1 MTFISGIQMHDWARH
16 LFPFNRSLTG
26 DGVRQTLNFI
36 KEHLP
41 ELQLFEVP
49 TGTQAFDWVVPKEW
63 SISDAWIA
71 DSNGKKIIDF
81 RDNNLHCMGYSMP
94 VNKIVSR
101 EELEPYL
108 YSLPNQ
114 PDAIPYVT
122 SYYEEKSGFC
132 LTQNQKE
139 SLGTGPFHIYI
150 DSKLFDGSMSYG
162 ELLIPGETAETIL
175 FSTYICH
182 PSLANN
188 ELSGPVVALALAKYV
203 QSLKKRRYSYRFL
216 FTVENIGATY
226 FISKHLEELRRDLI
240 CGWVLTCMGDDRN
253 YSYVPT
259 RNGNTLTDRISR
271 KILKDLGEE
280 FTEFSWLDGGSD
292 ERRYN
297 SPGVNLPVG
306 SLMRTKYGQ
315 YLEYHTSLDD
325 LKLISPIGLAG
336 GLSMLIQ
343 AVDILETNRTF
354 KLTVKGE
361 PQLGKRGLYPNT
373 STIASDA
380 TVRNLM
386 NVVSYLDGELDILE
400 ISGVCSISYQE
411 AVSLIDKLYEA
422 NVVEIVDK
430 QTIEIKSRPAF

>member
-1 MTFISGIQMHDWARH
+1 MHDWARY

-26 DGVRQTLNFI
+26 DGVRETLHFI
-36 KEHLP
+36 KDHLP

-49 TGTQAFDWVVPKEW
+49 TGTVALDWIVPKEW

-71 DSNGKKIIDF
+71 NKNGEKLIDF
-81 RDNNLHCMGYSMP
+81 RDNNLHCMGYSAP
-94 VNKIVSR
+94 IDKIVSR

-108 YSLPNQ
+108 HSLPDQ

-122 SYYEEKSGFC
+122 SYYKENSGFC
-132 LTQNQKE
+132 LTQNQRE
-139 SLGTGPFHIYI
+139 SLGIGPFHIYI
-150 DSKLFDGSMSYG
+150 DSELFDGSLSYG
-162 ELLIPGETAETIL
+162 ELLIPGETVETIL

-203 QSLKKRRYSYRFL
+203 QSLKSRRYSYRFL
-216 FTVENIGATY
+216 FTVENIGPTY
-226 FISKHLEELRRDLI
+226 FISKHLEELRRDLV

-271 KILKDLGEE
+271 KILKDLGED
-280 FTEFSWLDGGSD
+280 FIEFSWLDGGSD

-297 SPGVNLPVG
+297 APGVNLPVG

-315 YLEYHTSLDD
+315 YPEYHTSLDD
-325 LKLISPIGLAG
+325 LELISPSGLAG
-336 GLSMLIQ
+336 GLSMLMQ
-343 AVDILETNRTF
+343 AVDILETNKTF
-354 KLTVKGE
+354 KLIMKGE

-373 STIASDA
+373 STIASDSI
-380 TVRNLM
+380 VRNLM
-386 NVVSYLDGELDILE
+386 NLVSYLDGELDILE
-400 ISGVCSISYQE
+400 ISGVCGISYNE

-422 NVVEIVDK
+422 NVVEVLDK

>member
-1 MTFISGIQMHDWARH
+1 MIITSGIQMHDWARQ

-36 KEHLP
+36 KDHLP

-49 TGTQAFDWVVPKEW
+49 TGTEALDWIVPKEW

-71 DSNGKKIIDF
+71 DTNGKKIIDF
-81 RDNNLHCMGYSMP
+81 KENNLHCMGYSAP
-94 VNKIVSR
+94 IDKIVSR

-108 YSLPNQ
+108 YSLPDQ

-122 SYYEEKSGFC
+122 SYYEENSGFC
-132 LTQNQKE
+132 LTQNQRE

-150 DSKLFDGSMSYG
+150 DSKLFDGSLSYG
-162 ELLIPGETAETIL
+162 ELLIPGETVETIL

-203 QSLKKRRYSYRFL
+203 QSLKNKRYSYRFL

-226 FISKHLEELRRDLI
+226 FISKHLEELRRDLL

-259 RNGNTLTDRISR
+259 RNGNTLTDKISR
-271 KILKDLGEE
+271 QILKDLNEAS
-280 FTEFSWLDGGSD
+280 TEFSWLDGSSD

-297 SPGVNLPVG
+297 SPGVNLPVA
-306 SLMRTKYGQ
+306 SLMRTMYGQ
-315 YLEYHTSLDD
+315 YPEYHTSLDD
-325 LKLISPIGLAG
+325 LKLISPSGLAG

-343 AVDILETNRTF
+343 AVDILETNNTF

-373 STIASDA
+373 STIASGA

-400 ISGVCSISYQE
+400 ISGVCGVSYKE
-411 AVSLIDKLYEA
+411 AVSLIDKLYKA
-422 NVVEIVDK
+422 NVVEVVDK
-430 QTIEIKSRPAF
+430 

>member
-1 MTFISGIQMHDWARH
+1 
-16 LFPFNRSLTG
+16 
-26 DGVRQTLNFI
+26 
-36 KEHLP
+36 
-41 ELQLFEVP
+41 
-49 TGTQAFDWVVPKEW
+49 
-63 SISDAWIA
+63 
-71 DSNGKKIIDF
+71 
-81 RDNNLHCMGYSMP
+81 
-94 VNKIVSR
+94 
-101 EELEPYL
+101 
-108 YSLPNQ
+108 
-114 PDAIPYVT
+114 
-122 SYYEEKSGFC
+122 
-132 LTQNQKE
+132 
-139 SLGTGPFHIYI
+139 
-150 DSKLFDGSMSYG
+150 
-162 ELLIPGETAETIL
+162 
-175 FSTYICH
+175 
-182 PSLANN
+182 
-188 ELSGPVVALALAKYV
+188 
-203 QSLKKRRYSYRFL
+203 
-216 FTVENIGATY
+216 
-226 FISKHLEELRRDLI
+226 
-240 CGWVLTCMGDDRN
+240 MGDDRN